1 VDVKTSA
8 IRWVSVIPGAL
19 MLVIGLV
26 WALQGIG
33 LLRGSV
39 MTGQA
44 QWLVIGVVV
53 GVVGVW
59 LLFRGLRRQSNRAG

>member
-1 VDVKTSA
+1 MFA
-8 IRWVSVIPGAL
+8 
-19 MLVIGLV
+19 IGLV

-44 QWLVIGVVV
+44 QWLVIGLLV
-53 GVVGVW
+53 GAIGLW
-59 LLFRGLRRQSNRAG
+59 LVFRGVRPRSHPAG